1 MRKSWMTNEQRKL
14 LESIKDALKS
24 VSDEEPSAWGYKDF
38 SDEYYEDLYDWEL
51 VQFVKSGYGD

>member
-1 MRKSWMTNEQRKL
+1 MTNEQRKL
-14 LESIKDALKS
+14 LESIKDALES

>member
-14 LESIKDALKS
+14 LENIKDALES
-24 VSDEEPSAWGYKDF
+24 VSDEEPSEWGYEDF